1 MSSKALTFALF
12 GNLYQ
17 REKSAAIKQ
26 VLSCLKAHGARI
38 VVDEEYYRFLIE
50 IPGVQS
56 ILGIPET
63 PGNPDC
69 PEIPERFRFSTFR
82 SDDFQADFA
91 ISMGGDGTLLKTAS
105 RVREKQIPI
114 VGVNMGRLGFLA
126 DVSAR
131 DIEGAIDAL
140 YRGDYSIEDRSLI
153 RVETNGETIKGCPCA
168 LNDVAILKRDT
179 ASMIAIK
186 AYINGE
192 YLTTYQA
199 DGLIVSTPTGST
211 AYSLSNGGPII
222 VPRTGVMLMTAVA
235 PHSLNVRPIV
245 LPDTAQIELTVS
257 SRSHTFL
264 VAIDGRSGKLPEGT
278 TLRLTRAP
286 YVAKVVKRSGTRY
299 FSTLREK
306 MMWGADTR

>member
-1 MSSKALTFALF
+1 MSSKTLTFALF

-17 REKSAAIKQ
+17 QEKSAAIQQ
-26 VLSCLKAHGARI
+26 VLACLMVHGARI
-38 VVDEEYYRFLIE
+38 VIDEEYYHFLIE
-50 IPGVQS
+50 MPGVQS
-56 ILGIPET
+56 LLGVPET
-63 PGNPDC
+63 PGNPQS
-69 PEIPERFRFSTFR
+69 PEIPGNFRFSVF
-82 SDDFQADFA
+82 SGCDFDADFA

-105 RVREKQIPI
+105 RVRDKQIPI

-126 DVSAR
+126 DVSA
-131 DIEGAIDAL
+131 DHVEACLDAL
-140 YRGDYSIEDRSLI
+140 YRGDYSVEDRALI
-153 RVETNGETIKGCPCA
+153 HVETNGEPIEGYPFA
-168 LNDVAILKRDT
+168 LNDVAILKRDS
-179 ASMIAIK
+179 ASMISIRAT
-186 AYINGE
+186 INGE

-286 YVAKVVKRSGTRY
+286 YQLKVVKRSGTRY

-306 MMWGADTR
+306 LMWGVDTR